1 MEHIGID
8 VHKQE
13 CQVCI
18 LTQSG
23 ELIERRIRTER
34 GKLAELLKG
43 RPKAKV
49 LLESSTESEW
59 VAQCLE
65 ELGHEVVVADPNFA
79 AMYAT
84 RSRRVKTDKRD
95 ARTLAEACK
104 LGAYRPAHRVSEQ
117 RRHIRAQLSVRQV
130 LVRSRVRY
138 INLAGALVRGAGLR
152 VGSGDSSHFVERV
165 EKLSLPEPL
174 QERLAPLLSVLEKL
188 NEQIGVLDEV
198 LEQLAQQDEQVR
210 RLCSVPGVGP
220 VVASAFVCAVDEPK
234 RFSGPHQLE
243 AYLGLVPSESSSG
256 EKQRKGHIT
265 KAGNTQVRWLLV
277 QSAMHLVRLRNK
289 PHTAHLR
296 QWAEAIAHRRGKR
309 IAVVALARRLAG
321 ILFAMM
327 RDGTEFQPPKH
338 LSNISQAPAPR
349 PAHSQEAA
357 A

>member
-8 VHKQE
+8 VHKRE

-18 LTQSG
+18 LTESG
-23 ELIERRIRTER
+23 ELIERRIRTEK
-34 GKLAELLKG
+34 GKLEELLKE
-43 RPKAKV
+43 RAKAKV

-65 ELGHEVVVADPNFA
+65 GLGHEVVVADPNFA

-138 INLAGALVRGAGLR
+138 INLAGALLRGAGLR
-152 VGSGDSSHFVERV
+152 VGSGDSRNFPGRV

-174 QERLAPLLSVLEKL
+174 KERVAPLLKVLETL
-188 NEQIGVLDEV
+188 NEQIDELDGV
-198 LEQLAQQDEQVR
+198 LEQLARQDEQVR
-210 RLCSVPGVGP
+210 RLCTVPGVGP
-220 VVASAFVCAVDEPK
+220 VVASAFVCAVDEPE

-256 EKQRKGHIT
+256 EKQRKGRIT

-277 QSAMHLVRLRNK
+277 QSAMHLLRLRSK

-296 QWAEAIAHRRGKR
+296 QWAEAIAQRRGKR

-327 RDGTEFQPPKH
+327 RDATEFQPP
-338 LSNISQAPAPR
+338 LPRTPQAPAPR
-349 PAHSQEAA
+349 PAQSLEAA

>member
-1 MEHIGID
+1 
-8 VHKQE
+8 VHKRE

-18 LTQSG
+18 LSQSG

-34 GKLAELLKG
+34 NKLTELFKE

-49 LLESSTESEW
+49 LMESSTESEW

-65 ELGHEVVVADPNFA
+65 GLGHEVVVADPNFA

-84 RSRRVKTDKRD
+84 RSRRVKTDVRD

-104 LGAYRPAHRVSEQ
+104 LGAYRPAHRVSEEK
-117 RRHIRAQLSVRQV
+117 RHIRAQLAVRQV

-138 INLAGALVRGAGLR
+138 INLASALLRAEGLR
-152 VGSGDSSHFVERV
+152 VGSSRFAQRV
-165 EKLSLPEPL
+165 QKLSLPKRL
-174 QERLAPLLSVLEKL
+174 QERVAPLLKVLEEL
-188 NEQIGVLDEV
+188 NEQIGLLDGV
-198 LEQLAQQDEQVR
+198 LEQLSTQDEQMR
-210 RLCSVPGVGP
+210 QLCTVPGVGP
-220 VVASAFVCAVDEPK
+220 VVASAFVCAVDGPQ
-234 RFSGPHQLE
+234 RFRGPHQVQ

-265 KAGNTQVRWLLV
+265 KAGNPQVRWLLV
-277 QSAMHLVRLRNK
+277 QSALHILRLTAK

-296 QWAEAIAHRRGKR
+296 QWAQAIAQRRGKR

-327 RDGTEFQPPKH
+327 RDGTEFQPPQQH
-338 LSNISQAPAPR
+338 TAQAEASPA
-349 PAHSQEAA
+349 ADSLEAA

>member
-8 VHKQE
+8 VHKRE

-18 LTQSG
+18 LSESG

-34 GKLAELLKG
+34 GKLGELFKE

-65 ELGHEVVVADPNFA
+65 KLGHEVVVADPNFA

-104 LGAYRPAHRVSEQ
+104 LGAYRPAHRVSEEK
-117 RRHIRAQLSVRQV
+117 RHIRAQLAVRQV

-138 INLAGALVRGAGLR
+138 INLAGALLRAEGLR
-152 VGSGDSSHFVERV
+152 VGSGDSRHFPKRV
-165 EKLSLPEPL
+165 EKLALAEPL
-174 QERLAPLLSVLEKL
+174 QGRMAPLLAVLEKL
-188 NEQIGVLDEV
+188 NEQIDELDEA
-198 LEQLAQQDEQVR
+198 LEQLAKQEQQVR
-210 RLCSVPGVGP
+210 RLCTVPGVGP
-220 VVASAFVCAVDEPK
+220 VVASAFVSVVDEPK

-256 EKQRKGHIT
+256 EKQRKGRIT
-265 KAGNTQVRWLLV
+265 KAGNPQVRWLLV
-277 QSAMHLVRLRNK
+277 QSAMHILRLRNK

-296 QWAEAIAHRRGKR
+296 QWAEALALRRGKR

-327 RDGTEFQPPKH
+327 RDATEFQPPKEH
-338 LSNISQAPAPR
+338 TPQGPAPR
-349 PAHSQEAA
+349 PAHSLEAA